1 MEGGDQVVATIDE
14 RIVSISFEN
23 SKFEANVART
33 MGTMD
38 KLNRSI
44 GNVGKGNPLSGL
56 EGSANR
62 VSFGGLTRAI
72 DGIGSHLS
80 TLQTTAAV
88 AFGNIAAVAA
98 QKLGAIAKSFTLD
111 PITAG
116 FQNYETQINA
126 VQTILANTGLKGKA
140 GLGQVTGA
148 LNNLNKYANLT
159 VYNFSEMA
167 KNIGTFTAAGVK
179 LGPATESIKGIANLA
194 ALSGS
199 SSEQASSAMYQLSQ
213 AIAAGKVGLQDW
225 NSVVNAGIG
234 GAVFQKSLIRTGQA
248 MGTIAA
254 GAVDIDKK
262 TGRATINGK
271 TFRESITAKPGE
283 KSWLTSDVLV
293 KTLGQF
299 TGDLSKAKLQA
310 DGFNASQIKAIQSQA
325 KTAVNAATQVK
336 TFSQLM
342 QALKEEV
349 GSAWAG
355 VFKTLFGN
363 IDQAKTLFSGLHT
376 FLEGALT
383 GPVNHF
389 NTVLQDWAKMGGRTE
404 LLGGL
409 KQGFRDLQAVIK
421 PIKEAFR
428 DIFPPTTAKSL
439 VDMTRGF
446 KDLMDHLKIGPQTA
460 EDLRRTFRGVFAVFD
475 IGWNIVK
482 DLAKVFLD
490 LFHSAAPAGGG
501 ILQITG
507 TIGDFL
513 VKVDNAVKKGNIFI
527 ELFKFLE
534 DHLKGPIGV
543 LKELAGAIGS
553 LFKGADV
560 SGAANQVGGAV
571 GGLASSIGPIPKIL
585 NGLTNAWHAFVNALE
600 KAKDVIA
607 PYLKQA
613 GDAVK
618 GFGDAIKKA
627 LAQGSWDK
635 VFSAIQTGILAGI
648 LVAIKKALGGG
659 GPIQAIVGSFKSV
672 VRGVNEVLEGVT
684 GTLKNLQRAIQ
695 VATLLE
701 IAAAVG
707 ILTAALYILSG
718 ISPNKI
724 TKALGA
730 VAVGLGEMVAAVLLL
745 RGATTGG
752 LSLPVI
758 AGGIVLLS
766 SAMVILALAMKIFA
780 TMSWEDIAKGLAG
793 VAGGLA
799 AVGLS
804 TKLISGP
811 NVIAAG
817 VAMIPLATGLS
828 ILAGAMKIFATMSWE
843 AMAKGLV
850 GVGGGLTAIAAGMA
864 FMPLTLPIL
873 GVGLIAVSI
882 GLGLLAGAVLAFGS
896 MSLET
901 LAKGILS
908 IGAALAILG
917 LSVNLIPP
925 TIGLQA
931 AGLLILAVALTALS
945 GVISIFGH
953 MNIVTVA
960 KGVVEMAGAIVIL
973 GLALTTMEG
982 TLPGS
987 VALLA
992 AAAAFAILAPAMA
1005 LMGSLDIGTILKG
1018 LGAMAGVL
1026 LVLGV
1031 AGAVAGPGFLIL
1043 GAGILALGIGLAAV
1057 GGAVFLF
1064 AKGLSL
1070 LSDKAVKAMATLIAA
1085 VGVFLASFPAM
1096 VITFVKGLVTI
1107 LGTIVELAPKIVE
1120 GLVTIAGD
1128 LLDGIIKLAPKIAI
1142 AFGVLVTQIVKVL
1155 NTNFGP
1161 ILDAGI
1167 KMLETLLIGI
1177 GKNIGKVTTQAI
1189 AVVTHFLN
1197 ALANNMPKL
1206 ARAGARV
1213 LVSFLSGIANNIGK
1227 VIDAG
1232 FNLVVT
1238 FVKHVAKNLYR
1249 LVNAGGDLIA
1259 HFLIGIG
1266 NNVVKVIGAGTSM
1279 ITHVLTGIQN
1289 AIPKVARKAISVAGT
1304 FIDNLVSG
1312 ILALVNRVYNA
1323 VIRLMNGL
1331 AAAIRKNNKPLYNAG
1346 WNLASAIIDGAV
1358 SGLGSL
1364 AHKFL
1369 DKVGALAKKG
1379 IHELTHP
1386 WEILSPSKVTYR
1398 MAQNIIQGL
1407 INGLDDHGS
1416 RANAAMAS
1424 TAKTMVSTFKTEF
1437 AKVPEAASGI
1447 FDVTPTITPVLDL
1460 SGVKK
1465 DAATL
1470 NDLIPAQKITAAIS
1484 SDQAAAISQQQGA
1497 ASASATATS
1506 PTTTVTLNQTNNSP
1520 EPLPAIEIY
1529 RQTKNQLAQAKQ
1541 LVGA

>member
-1 MEGGDQVVATIDE
+1 MATIDE
-14 RIVSISFEN
+14 RVVSISFEN

-44 GNVGKGNPLSGL
+44 SSVGKGNPLSGL
-56 EGSANR
+56 ESSSNR
-62 VSFGGLTRAI
+62 VSFDGLTRAI

-80 TLQTTAAV
+80 TLQTAAAV

-98 QKLGAIAKSFTLD
+98 QKLGSVVKSFTLD

-140 GLGQVTGA
+140 GLGQVQGA
-148 LNNLNKYANLT
+148 LDNLNKYANLT

-199 SSEQASSAMYQLSQ
+199 SSEQASTAMYQLSQ
-213 AIAAGKVGLQDW
+213 AISAGKVGLQDW
-225 NSVVNAGIG
+225 NSVVNAGMG

-325 KTAVNAATQVK
+325 KTAVDAATKVK

-349 GSAWAG
+349 GSAWAN

-409 KQGFRDLQAVIK
+409 KQAFRDLQAVIK

-460 EDLRRTFRGVFAVFD
+460 ENLRRTFRGVFAVFD

-507 TIGDFL
+507 TLGDFL
-513 VKVDNAVKKGNIFI
+513 VKVDHAVKQVNIFT
-527 ELFKFLE
+527 EAFKFIGAVLA
-534 DHLKGPIGV
+534 DPIGM
-543 LKELAGAIGS
+543 LKALAGAIGS
-553 LFKGADV
+553 LFEGKDV
-560 SGAANQVGGAV
+560 SGVANQFGSAV
-571 GGLASSIGPIPKIL
+571 GGITSSLGPLPKTLDGVTKAWAGFLKIL
-585 NGLTNAWHAFVNALE
+585 A
-600 KAKDVIA
+600 KAKDVVA
-607 PYLKQA
+607 PYLRQA
-613 GDAVK
+613 GDAIK
-618 GFGDAIKKA
+618 GFGTTI
-627 LAQGSWDK
+627 SN
-635 VFSAIQTGILAGI
+635 AIQNADWGNVFAGVQAGLLGGIFL
-648 LVAIKKALGGG
+648 AIKKALGSG
-659 GPIQAIVGSFKSV
+659 GPVDTIVGSFKKIV
-672 VRGVNEVLEGVT
+672 GGAGEVIDGVT
-684 GTLKNLQRAIQ
+684 GNLKNMQRAIQ
-695 VATLLE
+695 VGTLLE
-701 IAAAVG
+701 IAAAMG
-707 ILTAALYILSG
+707 ILAFAIFILAG
-718 ISPNKI
+718 IPANKI

-730 VAVGLGEMVAAVLLL
+730 VAVGLGELVASVVLL
-745 RGATTGG
+745 RGASTGG
-752 LSLPVI
+752 MSMVAI
-758 AGGIVLLS
+758 AGSIVLLS
-766 SAMVILALAMKIFA
+766 TAMVILAVAMKIFA
-780 TMSWEDIAKGLAG
+780 TMSWKDIAKGTAG
-793 VAGGLA
+793 VAGGLGA
-799 AVGLS
+799 IGLA
-804 TKLISGP
+804 TKLMSGP
-811 NVIAAG
+811 NVLAAS
-817 VAMIPLATGLS
+817 VAMIPLAIGLS

-843 AMAKGLV
+843 GMAKGLA
-850 GVGGGLTAIAAGMA
+850 GVGGGLAAIAAGMA
-864 FMPLTLPIL
+864 FMPPTLPLL

-896 MSLET
+896 MSLGT

-917 LSVNLIPP
+917 ISVNLIPP

-960 KGVVEMAGAIVIL
+960 KGVAEMAGSIVIL

-982 TLPGS
+982 TLPGAA
-987 VALLA
+987 ALLA
-992 AAAAFAILAPAMA
+992 AAAAMAILAPALA
-1005 LMGSLDIGTILKG
+1005 LMGSLPIGTILKG
-1018 LGAMAGVL
+1018 LGTMAGVL

-1031 AGAVAGPGFLIL
+1031 AGAVAGPGFVIL
-1043 GAGILALGIGLAAV
+1043 GIGILALGLGLAAV

-1085 VGVFLASFPAM
+1085 IGVFIAAFPAM
-1096 VITFVKGLVTI
+1096 VISFIKGLVSI
-1107 LGTIVELAPKIVE
+1107 LGSIVQMAPKIVE

-1128 LLDGIIKLAPKIAI
+1128 LLVGIIKLAPKIAY
-1142 AFGVLVTQIVKVL
+1142 AFGVLVKEILKVL

-1161 ILDAGI
+1161 ILDTGI
-1167 KMLETLLIGI
+1167 KMLETLLTGI
-1177 GKNIGKVTTQAI
+1177 GKNIGKVTGQAVDI
-1189 AVVTHFLN
+1189 VTKFLN
-1197 ALANNMPKL
+1197 ALANHAPKL
-1206 ARAGARV
+1206 IKAG
-1213 LVSFLSGIANNIGK
+1213 LHLLTTFLNGISNHIGK
-1227 VIDAG
+1227 VVDAG
-1232 FNLVVT
+1232 ANLVVT
-1238 FVKHVAKNLYR
+1238 FVKHVSKNLWR
-1249 LVNAGGDLIA
+1249 VTNAGGDLLA
-1259 HFLIGIG
+1259 HFITGIG
-1266 NNVVKVIGAGTSM
+1266 DNVFKIIGAGTKM
-1279 ITHVLTGIQN
+1279 MTHILDGIQK
-1289 AIPKVARKAISVAGT
+1289 AIPKIRRKAVSVAGT
-1304 FIDNLVSG
+1304 FIDNMVTAIVGLVG
-1312 ILALVNRVYNA
+1312 RVYNGL
-1323 VIRLMNGL
+1323 INLMNGL
-1331 AAAIRKNNKPLYNAG
+1331 ANMIRKKNKPFWDAG

-1364 AHKFL
+1364 GHKFL
-1369 DKVGALAKKG
+1369 DKVESLAG
-1379 IHELTHP
+1379 QGVHLLTHP
-1386 WEILSPSKVTYR
+1386 WEAFSPSRVTYR
-1398 MAQNIIQGL
+1398 LAQNIVQGL
-1407 INGLDDHGS
+1407 IKGLDDHGP
-1416 RANAAMAS
+1416 RANAAMSA
-1424 TAKTMVSTFKTEF
+1424 TAKTMVSTLNTEF
-1437 AKVPEAASGI
+1437 AKVPAAASGI

-1460 SGVKK
+1460 SGVRK

-1470 NDLIPAQKITAAIS
+1470 NDLIPAQKITATVS

-1497 ASASATATS
+1497 ASASATATA

-1520 EPLPAIEIY
+1520 DPLPAIEIY
-1529 RQTKNQLAQAKQ
+1529 RQTKNQLSQVKS